1 MRSARPTRVLLALS
15 VSGLLLGTAGCTAHD
30 DAPTVAQL
38 TRSSA
43 DSVAVVA
50 QQDPSARSVAA
61 SRALFAAAPGAVVA
75 PSSDTDAVRDA
86 ASAARA
92 AHVPVLLTDVDASS
106 SAPSTGTSRGGDP
119 VAAEL
124 RRLGADWYQA
134 EGDVSVDTDV
144 PRQDAPE
151 GNSAPEATGASRPAT
166 VVVSDRRSEA
176 AAVATAEAAGA
187 RVVAMPGGVTD
198 PAAAPDVVSAL
209 HDRAEHPTVLV
220 GTAFG
225 DLPDPQWTVRA
236 AESGWQLPHGGQRP
250 FDGHR
255 YVALYGAPG
264 APVLGVLGEQDPAA
278 TVRRAEGTAKEYD
291 GLGDEPVTPAME
303 VIATVAA
310 GDAGPDGDYSTELP
324 ASTLEPYVDA
334 ASDAGMPVILDLQPG
349 RSDFLSQAKR
359 YESLLA
365 KPNVWLALDPEWR
378 LTADQVP
385 LQQIGSVSAS
395 EVNEVSSWLADLVR
409 SKGLPPKAFV
419 LHQFRLSMIQD
430 RSSLAS
436 HPELDVLI
444 HVDGQGSQPDKQ
456 ATWKALHQGA
466 PEGVHWGWK
475 NFYDE
480 DTPMLSPQQTMAD
493 VQPTPSLITYQ

>member
-15 VSGLLLGTAGCTAHD
+15 VSGLLLGAAGCTDHD
-30 DAPTVAQL
+30 DSPTVAQL

-50 QQDPSARSVAA
+50 QSDPSARSVAA
-61 SRALFAAAPGAVVA
+61 SRALFASAPGAVVA
-75 PSSDTDAVRDA
+75 SASDPEAVGDA
-86 ASAARA
+86 ASAAEA
-92 AHVPVLLTDVDASS
+92 AHVPLLLTD
-106 SAPSTGTSRGGDP
+106 GGDR
-119 VAAEL
+119 VAGEL

-144 PRQDAPE
+144 PEQDAPE
-151 GNSAPEATGASRPAT
+151 GTDAPEATDASRPAT
-166 VVVSDRRSEA
+166 VVVADRRADA

-187 RVVAMPGGVTD
+187 RVVAMPDGVTD

-220 GTAFG
+220 GSAFG
-225 DLPDPQWTVRA
+225 DLPDPEWTVRA

-278 TVRRAEGTAKEYD
+278 TVRRAEGMAKEYD

-310 GDAGPDGDYSTELP
+310 GDAGADGDYSTELP

-334 ASDAGMPVILDLQPG
+334 ATDAGMPVILDLQPG

-359 YESLLA
+359 YEALLA

-430 RSSLAS
+430 RSSLES

-456 ATWKALHQGA
+456 ATWKALHQDA

-475 NFYDE
+475 NFFDE
-480 DTPMLSPQQTMAD
+480 DAPMLSPEQTMAD